1 MERSD
6 KEEITQRMLK
16 GSWSMSYQAE
26 CSIIGIRRKKPSRDA
41 MLGLGKRG
49 RPQINWE
56 MHILYGYTEDWVQ
69 AVVMGKAIL
78 RLLTSEERRGRGHY
92 RDLDI
97 F

>member
-1 MERSD
+1 
-6 KEEITQRMLK
+6 
-16 GSWSMSYQAE
+16 
-26 CSIIGIRRKKPSRDA
+26 

-56 MHILYGYTEDWVQ
+56 IHTLYGYTEDWVQ

-92 RDLDI
+92 RDLEI